1 MIIILTMKNNETIK
15 VKTDKDFISYSQR
28 LLLNNDKE
36 WRQVTRANGTK
47 CIFRIEDLKYI
58 THE

>member
-36 WRQVTRANGTK
+36 WRQVTRANGTNA
-47 CIFRIEDLKYI
+47 IFRIEDLKYI